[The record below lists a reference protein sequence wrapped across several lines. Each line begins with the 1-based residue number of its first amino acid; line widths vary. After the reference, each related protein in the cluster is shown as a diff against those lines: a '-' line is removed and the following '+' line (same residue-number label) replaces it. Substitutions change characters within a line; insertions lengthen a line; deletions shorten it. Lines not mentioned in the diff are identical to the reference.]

1 MKIFGFI
8 DAETLPGGKLEDF
21 ESDKKHP
28 KTYKDPEKI
37 KAWYEEQ
44 SVNKEEDYKK
54 GALDTNSA
62 KIITLGIAID
72 DQDPQVF
79 YNEEENDIKLLKDFQ
94 EYIFDNKITKVSST
108 KTLTHEFAFVG
119 HNIKNFDLQ
128 LMLIKCF
135 QNKDELKHL
144 GRLIYSARQRYNNDL
159 CFDTMEIW
167 TGSSG
172 AYNYV
177 KLDVIA
183 KALNIAGKGDFDGSM
198 VYDTWK
204 NGEIDKIIKYQRD
217 DVILVRKIFNQI
229 RGIINV

>member
-8 DAETLPGGKLEDF
+8 DAETIPGGKLEDF
-21 ESDKKHP
+21 ESDKKPP

-37 KAWYEEQ
+37 KAWYKENEE
-44 SVNKEEDYKK
+44 NKEEDFKK
-54 GALDTNSA
+54 GAVDTNSA
-62 KIITLGIAID
+62 KILTLGIAIN
-72 DQDPQVF
+72 DQDPVVF
-79 YNEEENDIKLLKDFQ
+79 YNEEENDIRLLKDLQ
-94 EYIFDNKITKVSST
+94 EYIFDSKTTEISSI
-108 KTLTHEFAFVG
+108 KTLNHEFAFVG

-128 LMLIKCF
+128 LMLVKCF
-135 QNKDELKHL
+135 QNPNELKHL
-144 GRLIYSARQRYNNDL
+144 GRLIYSARQRYNNNL
-159 CFDTMEIW
+159 AYDTMEIW

-183 KALNIAGKGDFDGSM
+183 KALGIKGKGDFDGSM

-204 NGEIDKIIKYQRD
+204 NGEVDKIIKYQKD
-217 DVILVRKIFNQI
+217 DVILVRNIFEQI